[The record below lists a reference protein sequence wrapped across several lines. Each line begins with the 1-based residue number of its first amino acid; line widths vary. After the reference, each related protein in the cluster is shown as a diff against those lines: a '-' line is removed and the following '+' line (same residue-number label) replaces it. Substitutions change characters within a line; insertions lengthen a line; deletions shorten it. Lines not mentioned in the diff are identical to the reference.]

1 MRKKLNFTK
10 LIESYLDGELEGE
23 ELKWFRDEINSNPEL
38 SGELKLH
45 QEIEH
50 ALNEKDIID
59 LREQL
64 EGIHKTV
71 VSETSKYSIKPI
83 KRKRVS
89 VAVASL
95 AVVIIVSFFIYQ
107 LHNNTYSNEKL
118 FIMYYEPYE
127 GISTIRSGD
136 PNTDKM
142 LYQAMKKY
150 ESKNYENALILFE
163 QVLAKDSLDLTTN
176 FYTGI
181 SAMENRKY
189 VEAKKPFNR
198 IINHNDNLYIEQAE
212 WYLALCYL
220 ITDNTLKART
230 QFKKI
235 VDNNSFNNCKAKKIL
250 TEI

>member
-10 LIESYLDGELEGE
+10 LIESYLDDELEGE

-71 VSETSKYSIKPI
+71 VPEICKYNIKPI

-95 AVVIIVSFFIYQ
+95 ALVITVSFLIYW

-118 FIMYYEPYE
+118 
-127 GISTIRSGD
+127 
-136 PNTDKM
+136 
-142 LYQAMKKY
+142 
-150 ESKNYENALILFE
+150 
-163 QVLAKDSLDLTTN
+163 
-176 FYTGI
+176 
-181 SAMENRKY
+181 
-189 VEAKKPFNR
+189 
-198 IINHNDNLYIEQAE
+198 
-212 WYLALCYL
+212 
-220 ITDNTLKART
+220 
-230 QFKKI
+230 
-235 VDNNSFNNCKAKKIL
+235 
-250 TEI
+250 